1 MSNLGDASVVLIHR
15 AFSRETTTA
24 LVTMAMLELATTTP
38 TSVSCPTI
46 VHCQHINVLPIGMIA
61 TITATLTGRPTITAG
76 LVTPSTHL
84 PVVMYTSL
92 MTPRSKR
99 FCEYASLQTVERFL
113 SLLRSKPL
121 AVMVVSGTLR
131 LSFRFRCQCR

>member
-46 VHCQHINVLPIGMIA
+46 VHCP
-61 TITATLTGRPTITAG
+61 
-76 LVTPSTHL
+76 
-84 PVVMYTSL
+84 
-92 MTPRSKR
+92 
-99 FCEYASLQTVERFL
+99 SLQTVERFL